1 MSKVTEAQ
9 IQGMFCQFQDGYSS
23 LSTEPFTYVTEKR
36 LIDNAQKCRFIFFL
50 KKEILPCYLFAIFK
64 YYMNSKS
71 LNPPGLEGLCEIT
84 AELLRD
90 PAKNFP

>member
-1 MSKVTEAQ
+1 MLRNVDL
-9 IQGMFCQFQDGYSS
+9 F
-23 LSTEPFTYVTEKR
+23 
-36 LIDNAQKCRFIFFL
+36 FFL